1 MVLMDVQHGV
11 QVGLAAIAVLQGLL
25 LFGFGLL
32 WKRIEKIDDKH
43 MKIEEEILEH
53 TGDTH
58 AHGNGMP
65 RGETEANLKLLS
77 AQICTLDREL
87 RNWRAEEKDTH
98 REILE
103 RVELMIA
110 SLRNKKE

>member
-1 MVLMDVQHGV
+1 MDLQHGV
-11 QVGLAAIAVLQGLL
+11 QIGLAAIAILQGLL

-32 WKRIEKIDDKH
+32 WKRIDKIDEKH
-43 MKIEEEILEH
+43 TKVEKDILDH
-53 TGDTH
+53 VQDVH

-65 RGETEANLKLLS
+65 RGETEANLKMLS

-110 SLRNKKE
+110 MSKKEE